1 LEEFEVFYLNKK
13 MGGFRADLVVEDEVI
28 VEIKSLAGNIPTIF
42 QYQLISYLKSS
53 GLHGCQVKRV
63 VF

>member
-1 LEEFEVFYLNKK
+1 MV
-13 MGGFRADLVVEDEVI
+13 ASEVI

-42 QYQLISYLKSS
+42 EHQLIAYLRAS
-53 GLHGCQVKRV
+53 GLHVGLLINFGDKSCQVKRV